1 MRVPIGWLKEF
12 VDFSLSPEE
21 LALKLTMTGLEV
33 ESLEKVYDDVVLEV
47 NVTPNRP
54 DCLSI
59 LGIAREVAAMIN
71 SPLRFPECEIH
82 AESGPSSVG
91 VVIADEDLC
100 HRYAGRDIEDVA
112 IGSSP
117 EWMQRRLEQC
127 GMRPINNIVDI
138 TNYVLMEMG
147 HPLHAFDREK
157 LKGSRIRVARAVPGS
172 RITTLDGSVRDVPD
186 GSLLIWDAERPV
198 AVAGVMGGAETEV
211 GEHTKHI
218 FLESAYFLP
227 ASVRRTSKALGLKT
241 ESAYRFERGTDI
253 EFLEKALDR
262 AAFLM
267 ATLAGGRVS
276 RKVDVYPKPFDPP
289 KITVR
294 FERVNKI
301 LGISVSRDDMLDI
314 MKRLGIEVVQKDA
327 KAFTVI
333 PPPYRRDLEREID
346 IVEEV
351 ARFHGYDRI
360 PVTVPKVHISG
371 EGTDTHHEHTSS
383 VRNALIVEGFTEAVN
398 YSFMNYQALDM
409 LSLGSDDPRRGT
421 LTLRNPLN
429 EEESCL
435 RTTLVPSLVQN
446 LVFNVSTGSRDI
458 RLFEISRV
466 YVNRGKALP
475 EEEHH
480 LGVLYFKEKGPSLWK
495 EETPDF
501 FLVKGVVESLMRG
514 LRIQGY
520 TFEPSAEPFL
530 HPGKSC
536 DIRVSGELI
545 GFLGLLHPQVVEK
558 LGLKL
563 SRTDVVLAEIN
574 LDLLFNVVP
583 KPARYAPLP
592 KYPGIERDVALIVDE
607 SLPAFTIMS
616 EIKAYP
622 SELIEDVALFD
633 FYKGKNIP
641 EGKKSLAFTVRY
653 RAKERTLTDSEIEEL
668 HTGLIT
674 YVTSRTGGVVR
685 GHSA

>member
-1 MRVPIGWLKEF
+1 MRVPIEWLKEF
-12 VDFSLSPEE
+12 VEFSLSPDE
-21 LALKLTMTGLEV
+21 LALKLTMIGLEV
-33 ESLEKVYDDVVLEV
+33 ESLEKVYDDTVLEV

-82 AESGPSSVG
+82 TESGPSSVG
-91 VVIADEDLC
+91 VVITDEDLC
-100 HRYAGRDIEDVA
+100 HRYAGRDISDVA
-112 IGSSP
+112 IGPSP
-117 EWMQRRLEQC
+117 EWMRRRLEQC

-157 LKGSRIRVARAVPGS
+157 LKGGRIRVARAIPGS
-172 RITTLDGSVRDVPD
+172 RITTLDGAIRDIPD

-211 GEHTKHI
+211 GERTKHI

-267 ATLAGGRVS
+267 ATLAGGRTS
-276 RKVDVYPKPFDPP
+276 RKVDAYPKPFEAP
-289 KITVR
+289 KVTVR

-301 LGISVSRDDMLDI
+301 LGTSIPRDNILESV
-314 MKRLGIEVVQKDA
+314 KRLGIEVLQTDTHSCTLA
-327 KAFTVI
+327 
-333 PPPYRRDLEREID
+333 PPSYRRDLEREID
-346 IVEEV
+346 VVEEV
-351 ARFHGYDRI
+351 ARLYGYDRI
-360 PVTVPKVHISG
+360 PVTVPKIHISG
-371 EGTDTHHEHTSS
+371 EGMDKRHEHTSA
-383 VRNALIVEGFTEAVN
+383 VKNALMVKGFTEAVN

-409 LSLGSDDPRRGT
+409 LSLGSDDPRRMT

-429 EEESCL
+429 EEESRL

-446 LVFNVSTGSRDI
+446 LVFNASTGSRDV

-466 YVNRGKALP
+466 YMNKGEALP

-514 LRIQGY
+514 LRIDGY
-520 TFEPSAEPFL
+520 TFESSAEPFL

-536 DIRVSGELI
+536 DIRVSGARI
-545 GFLGLLHPQVVEK
+545 GFLGLLNPRIVEK
-558 LGLKL
+558 LDLKV
-563 SRTDVVLAEIN
+563 SRTDIVLLEIN
-574 LDLLFNVVP
+574 LDLLFDFVP
-583 KPARYAPLP
+583 KTTTYTPLP
-592 KYPGIERDVALIVDE
+592 KYPGIERDVAFIVDE
-607 SLPAFTIMS
+607 SLPASTIMS

-622 SELIEDVALFD
+622 TELIEDVALFD
-633 FYKGKNIP
+633 FYKGKNIS

-668 HTGLIT
+668 HAGLVS
-674 YVTSRTGGVVR
+674 YVTTKTGGVVR
-685 GHSA
+685 GA

>member
-1 MRVPIGWLKEF
+1 
-12 VDFSLSPEE
+12 
-21 LALKLTMTGLEV
+21 LTMTGLEV
-33 ESLEKVYDDVVLEV
+33 ESLEKVYDDTVLEV

-59 LGIAREVAAMIN
+59 LGIAREVSAMIN
-71 SPLRFPECEIH
+71 VPLRFPEHKIH
-82 AESGPSSVG
+82 AESGPSAVSIA
-91 VVIADEDLC
+91 IADDDLC

-117 EWMQRRLEQC
+117 AWMQRRLEQC
-127 GMRPINNIVDI
+127 GMRPINTIVDI

-157 LKGSRIRVARAVPGS
+157 LKGSRIRVARAIAGS
-172 RITTLDGSVRDVPD
+172 KITTLDGSVRDVPD

-211 GEHTKHI
+211 GGHTKHI

-227 ASVRRTSKALGLKT
+227 ASVRRTSRALGLKT

-253 EFLEKALDR
+253 EFLEEALDR

-267 ATLAGGRVS
+267 ATLAEGKVS
-276 RKVDVYPKPFDPP
+276 RKVDVYPRPFKPP
-289 KITVR
+289 KIMVR
-294 FERVNKI
+294 CERVNKI
-301 LGISVSRDDMLDI
+301 LGTSVTRDDMLDI
-314 MKRLGIEVVQKDA
+314 MKRLGIEVLQEETR
-327 KAFTVI
+327 AFTVI
-333 PPPYRRDLEREID
+333 PPSYRRDLEREID
-346 IVEEV
+346 VVEEV

-360 PVTVPKVHISG
+360 PVTIPKIHISG
-371 EGTDTHHEHTSS
+371 EGTDKRHEYISS
-383 VRNALIVEGFTEAVN
+383 VKNVLMVEGFTEAVN
-398 YSFMNYQALDM
+398 YSFMNYEALDM
-409 LSLGSDDPRRGT
+409 ISFASDDPRRRI

-429 EEESCL
+429 REESCL
-435 RTTLVPSLVQN
+435 RTTLVPSLIQN

-466 YVNRGKALP
+466 YMNKGKPLP
-475 EEEHH
+475 DEEHH

-501 FLVKGVVESLMRG
+501 FLVKGVLESLMRG
-514 LRIQGY
+514 LRIHGC
-520 TFEPSAEPFL
+520 TFEPSTEPFL
-530 HPGKSC
+530 YPGKSC
-536 DIRVSGELI
+536 DIRVSGVRI
-545 GFLGLLHPQVVEK
+545 GFLGLLHPLIVEN
-558 LGLKL
+558 LNLKV
-563 SRTDVVLAEIN
+563 SRTDIVLSEIN
-574 LDLLFNVVP
+574 LDLLFNFVP
-583 KPARYAPLP
+583 ETARYTPLP
-592 KYPGIERDVALIVDE
+592 KYPGIERDIALIVDE
-607 SLPAFTIMS
+607 SLPAFTLMS
-616 EIKAYP
+616 EIRAYP

-668 HTGLIT
+668 HAGLIT

-685 GHSA
+685 GT

>member
-1 MRVPIGWLKEF
+1 MRVPIEWLKEF
-12 VDFSLSPEE
+12 VEFSLSPEE
-21 LALKLTMTGLEV
+21 LALKLTMIGLEV
-33 ESLEKVYDDVVLEV
+33 ESLEKAYDDTVLEV

-59 LGIAREVAAMIN
+59 LGIAREVSAMIN
-71 SPLRFPECEIH
+71 SPLRFPECGIQ
-82 AESGPSSVG
+82 AESGPSSVA

-100 HRYAGRDIEDVA
+100 LRYAGRDIEDVA
-112 IGSSP
+112 IGPSP
-117 EWMQRRLEQC
+117 EWMKRRLEQC

-147 HPLHAFDREK
+147 HPLHAFDKEK
-157 LKGSRIRVARAVPGS
+157 LKGGRIRVARAIPGS
-172 RITTLDGSVRDVPD
+172 RVTTLDGSVRDIPD

-198 AVAGVMGGAETEV
+198 AVAGVMGGAESEV
-211 GEHTKHI
+211 EEHTKQI

-276 RKVDVYPKPFDPP
+276 KKVDVYPKPFEPP

-301 LGISVSRDDMLDI
+301 LGTSIIPDDMLDI
-314 MKRLGIEVVQKDA
+314 MKRLGIEVLQADT
-327 KAFTVI
+327 KAFTI
-333 PPPYRRDLEREID
+333 TPPSYRRDMEREID
-346 IVEEV
+346 VVEEV
-351 ARFHGYDRI
+351 ARFHGYEKI
-360 PVTVPKVHISG
+360 PVTVPKIHTSG
-371 EGTDTHHEHTSS
+371 GGTDRRHEHTST
-383 VRNALIVEGFTEAVN
+383 VKTALVVEGFTEAVN

-409 LSLGSDDPRRGT
+409 LSLGSDDPRRRT

-429 EEESCL
+429 EDESCL
-435 RTTLVPSLVQN
+435 RTTLVPSLVKN
-446 LVFNVSTGSRDI
+446 LVVNVSTGSRDV

-466 YVNRGKALP
+466 YIDQGESLP
-475 EEEHH
+475 KEEHH

-495 EETPDF
+495 DETPDF

-520 TFEPSAEPFL
+520 TFEPSTEPFL

-536 DIRVSGELI
+536 DIKVSGVRI
-545 GFLGLLHPQVVEK
+545 GFLGLLHPQIVEK
-558 LGLKL
+558 LGLKV
-563 SRTDVVLAEIN
+563 SRKDIVLLEID
-574 LDLLFNVVP
+574 LDLLFNFVP
-583 KPARYAPLP
+583 KTATYTPIP

-607 SLPAFTIMS
+607 SLPAFTIIA
-616 EIKAYP
+616 EIRAYP
-622 SELIEDVALFD
+622 SELMEDVVLFD

-653 RAKERTLTDSEIEEL
+653 RAKDRTLTDSEIEEL
-668 HTGLIT
+668 HAGLVT
-674 YVTSRTGGVVR
+674 YVTTRTGGVVR
-685 GHSA
+685 GA

>member
-1 MRVPIGWLKEF
+1 MRVPIEWLKEF
-12 VDFSLSPEE
+12 VEFSLSPEE
-21 LALKLTMTGLEV
+21 LALQLTMIGLEV
-33 ESLEKVYDDVVLEV
+33 ESLEKVYDDTVLEV

-59 LGIAREVAAMIN
+59 LGIAREVSAMIN
-71 SPLRFPECEIH
+71 SPLRFPEYGIH
-82 AESGPSSVG
+82 AESGPSSVA

-100 HRYAGRDIEDVA
+100 HRYAGRDIEEVA
-112 IGSSP
+112 IGASP
-117 EWMQRRLEQC
+117 EWMKRRLEQC

-147 HPLHAFDREK
+147 HPLHAFDRGK
-157 LKGSRIRVARAVPGS
+157 LKGGKIRVARSLPRS
-172 RITTLDGSVRDVPD
+172 RVTTLDGSMRDIPD

-227 ASVRRTSKALGLKT
+227 ASVRRTSKSLGLKT

-276 RKVDVYPKPFDPP
+276 RKVDVYPKPFEPS

-301 LGISVSRDDMLDI
+301 LGTSITRDGMLDI
-314 MKRLGIEVVQKDA
+314 MKRLGIEVLQKDT
-327 KAFTVI
+327 KSFTVT

-346 IVEEV
+346 VVEEV

-360 PVTVPKVHISG
+360 PVTVPKIHISG
-371 EGTDTHHEHTSS
+371 EGTDTRHEHTST
-383 VRNALIVEGFTEAVN
+383 VKNALMVEGFTEVVN

-409 LSLGSDDPRRGT
+409 LSLGSDDPRRRT

-429 EEESCL
+429 EEESRL
-435 RTTLVPSLVQN
+435 RTTLVPSLIQN
-446 LVFNVSTGSRDI
+446 LVVNVSTGSRDV

-466 YVNRGKALP
+466 YIDQGETLP
-475 EEEHH
+475 KEEHH

-495 EETPDF
+495 DETPDF

-514 LRIQGY
+514 LRIHGY
-520 TFEPSAEPFL
+520 TFESSSEPFL

-536 DIRVSGELI
+536 DIRVSGERI
-545 GFLGLLHPQVVEK
+545 GFLGLLHPLIVEK
-558 LGLKL
+558 LGLKV
-563 SRTDVVLAEIN
+563 SRKEIVLLEIE
-574 LDLLFNVVP
+574 LDLLFNSVP
-583 KPARYAPLP
+583 KTTTYIPIP
-592 KYPGIERDVALIVDE
+592 KYPEIERDVALIVDE
-607 SLPAFTIMS
+607 SLPAFSIMS
-616 EIKAYP
+616 EMRAYP
-622 SELIEDVALFD
+622 SELIEDVTLFD

-641 EGKKSLAFTVRY
+641 ERKKSLAFTVRY
-653 RAKERTLTDSEIEEL
+653 RAKDRTLTDSEIEEL
-668 HTGLIT
+668 HAGLVA
-674 YVTSRTGGVVR
+674 YVTTRTGGVVR
-685 GHSA
+685 GA

>member
-1 MRVPIGWLKEF
+1 MRVPIEWLKEF
-12 VDFSLSPEE
+12 VEFSLSPEE
-21 LALKLTMTGLEV
+21 LALKLTMIGLEV
-33 ESLEKVYDDVVLEV
+33 ESLEKAYDDTVLEV

-59 LGIAREVAAMIN
+59 LGIAREVSAMIN
-71 SPLRFPECEIH
+71 SPLRFPECGIQ
-82 AESGPSSVG
+82 AESGPSSVA

-100 HRYAGRDIEDVA
+100 LRYAGRDIEDVA
-112 IGSSP
+112 IGPSP
-117 EWMQRRLEQC
+117 EWMKRRLEQC

-147 HPLHAFDREK
+147 HPLHAFDRGK
-157 LKGSRIRVARAVPGS
+157 LKGGRIRVARAIPGN
-172 RITTLDGSVRDVPD
+172 RVTTLDGSVRDIPD

-198 AVAGVMGGAETEV
+198 AVAGVMGGAESEV
-211 GEHTKHI
+211 EEHTKHI

-276 RKVDVYPKPFDPP
+276 KKVDVYPKPFEPP

-301 LGISVSRDDMLDI
+301 LGTSIIPDDMLDI
-314 MKRLGIEVVQKDA
+314 MKRLGIEVLQADT
-327 KAFTVI
+327 KAFTI
-333 PPPYRRDLEREID
+333 TPPSYRRDMEREID
-346 IVEEV
+346 VVEEV
-351 ARFHGYDRI
+351 ARFHGYEKI
-360 PVTVPKVHISG
+360 PVTVPKIHTSG
-371 EGTDTHHEHTSS
+371 GGTDRRHEHTST
-383 VRNALIVEGFTEAVN
+383 VKNALIVEGFTEAVN

-409 LSLGSDDPRRGT
+409 LSLGSDDPRRRT

-429 EEESCL
+429 EDESCL
-435 RTTLVPSLVQN
+435 RTTLVPSLVKN
-446 LVFNVSTGSRDI
+446 LVVNVSTGSRDV

-466 YVNRGKALP
+466 YIDQGESLP
-475 EEEHH
+475 KEEHH

-495 EETPDF
+495 DETPDF

-514 LRIQGY
+514 LRIHGY
-520 TFEPSAEPFL
+520 TFEPSFEPFL

-536 DIRVSGELI
+536 DIKVSGVRI
-545 GFLGLLHPQVVEK
+545 GFLGLLHPQIVEK
-558 LGLKL
+558 LGLKV
-563 SRTDVVLAEIN
+563 SRKDIVLLEID
-574 LDLLFNVVP
+574 LDLLFNFVP
-583 KPARYAPLP
+583 KTATYTPIP

-607 SLPAFTIMS
+607 SLPAFTIIA
-616 EIKAYP
+616 EIRAYP
-622 SELIEDVALFD
+622 SELMEDVVLFD

-653 RAKERTLTDSEIEEL
+653 RAKDRTLTDSEIEEL
-668 HTGLIT
+668 HAGLVT
-674 YVTSRTGGVVR
+674 YVTTRTGGVVR
-685 GHSA
+685 GA